1 MELSLWQYIT
11 HTRTFRHIHTHI
23 HLKTKYKVISQITL
37 TPKLIISGRT
47 YRQTS
52 HKDKRGIPT
61 LGPEIGFCTVQA
73 RCPDKNLTYARKW
86 LMALSRLQSMM
97 PKLWNTR
104 TSHDLY
110 GTNCDM
116 MDVRDQTARPKI
128 TLSGAIFNRS
138 NSRFFKL
145 EKVFWLADLR
155 LFVHFGILNF
165 PLSVKYK
172 NSQQKR
178 LLVKQKNSTQ
188 CCEAEFKDW
197 RTASFYLVIEQ
208 DTLFPDLCK
217 YPIPIL
223 LFSRY
228 MPLKSAVYTNRSQY
242 GCLL

>member
-1 MELSLWQYIT
+1 MTVLNTYTDIQTYSHA
-11 HTRTFRHIHTHI
+11 HTPKNEIKKI
-23 HLKTKYKVISQITL
+23 ISQITL
-37 TPKLIISGRT
+37 TPKLIIPGRT

-73 RCPDKNLTYARKW
+73 RCRDKNLTYARKW

-116 MDVRDQTARPKI
+116 MDVRDQTAPPKI

-178 LLVKQKNSTQ
+178 LLVKQKKSTQ
-188 CCEAEFKDW
+188 CCEAEFKNW
-197 RTASFYLVIEQ
+197 MTARFYLVIGQ

-217 YPIPIL
+217 YPPSHPFVLEIHASKVRCI
-223 LFSRY
+223 Y
-228 MPLKSAVYTNRSQY
+228 K
-242 GCLL
+242 